1 MTREKRAKSYAEDVV
16 RNAIWSDI
24 EFQSDETLAICDVAQ
39 AYLEGAKD
47 ADNHPAWRMCED
59 ELPKIDE
66 EVLVACDNGDRN
78 VGYYDDDG
86 YWYVNGIGVVD
97 NIIAW
102 LPLPKFNPKQL

>member
-1 MTREKRAKSYAEDVV
+1 MNREDVV
-16 RNAIWSDI
+16 AKAAWDNGCSTIA
-24 EFQSDETLAICDVAQ
+24 EELAFRKGAQ
-39 AYLEGAKD
+39 YCE
-47 ADNHPAWRMCED
+47 DNPAWRMCDD